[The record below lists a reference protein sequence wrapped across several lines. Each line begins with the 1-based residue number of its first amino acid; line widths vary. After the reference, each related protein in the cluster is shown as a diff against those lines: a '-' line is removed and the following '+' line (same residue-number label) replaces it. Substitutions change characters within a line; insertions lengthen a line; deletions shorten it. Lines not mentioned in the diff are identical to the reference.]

1 MLLSLLP
8 KGAKVH
14 VPLLPP
20 WVGANPF
27 LMWDEGRRVSRSWA
41 GDTGWASLPLVVL
54 SAGDSLST
62 RFLLPPPFFFF
73 FLFLASSSL
82 QIAVRVFVFVF
93 FVSVCFVPQF
103 VPTTH
108 NYFYSHT
115 VLCISY
121 LSNGV
126 SRCRLH
132 TIAAKGPRSMC
143 LISPAETLHPY
154 EGIWGWSSLLK
165 LLPAE
170 QGCRPQSTIA
180 V

>member
-1 MLLSLLP
+1 MQGTVS
-8 KGAKVH
+8 
-14 VPLLPP
+14 VPGFYSHHL
-20 WVGANPF
+20 
-27 LMWDEGRRVSRSWA
+27 
-41 GDTGWASLPLVVL
+41 
-54 SAGDSLST
+54 
-62 RFLLPPPFFFF
+62 FFFF

-154 EGIWGWSSLLK
+154 EGIWG
-165 LLPAE
+165 
-170 QGCRPQSTIA
+170 
-180 V
+180 